1 MAIYGTP
8 KSTTRNH
15 HHKHGKCNSS
25 HHHGIKE
32 GCKGTH
38 RHCSH
43 GHKCH
48 HKHHHHHYRESSK
61 SETLAS
67 SVEGKYPKC
76 SNYVI
81 TLPTILFFCCWQN
94 KRTFHRLLKFL
105 FSSNTGRSTHKC
117 TAPISADHSNRKWG
131 LTTS

>member
-1 MAIYGTP
+1 MIPVENDIVDIRDMAIYGTP

-61 SETLAS
+61 NETLAS
-67 SVEGKYPKC
+67 SVEGKHPF
-76 SNYVI
+76 I
-81 TLPTILFFCCWQN
+81 HI
-94 KRTFHRLLKFL
+94 RRFL
-105 FSSNTGRSTHKC
+105 
-117 TAPISADHSNRKWG
+117 
-131 LTTS
+131 

>member
-1 MAIYGTP
+1 MIPVENDEMLKWKLEEKEVEMDIRDMAIYGTP

-67 SVEGKYPKC
+67 SVEGKHPF
-76 SNYVI
+76 I
-81 TLPTILFFCCWQN
+81 HI
-94 KRTFHRLLKFL
+94 RRFL
-105 FSSNTGRSTHKC
+105 
-117 TAPISADHSNRKWG
+117 
-131 LTTS
+131 

>member
-1 MAIYGTP
+1 MIPVENDEMLKWKLEEKEVEMDIRDMAIYGTP

-25 HHHGIKE
+25 HHHGSKE

-67 SVEGKYPKC
+67 SVEGK
-76 SNYVI
+76 
-81 TLPTILFFCCWQN
+81 
-94 KRTFHRLLKFL
+94 
-105 FSSNTGRSTHKC
+105 
-117 TAPISADHSNRKWG
+117 
-131 LTTS
+131 